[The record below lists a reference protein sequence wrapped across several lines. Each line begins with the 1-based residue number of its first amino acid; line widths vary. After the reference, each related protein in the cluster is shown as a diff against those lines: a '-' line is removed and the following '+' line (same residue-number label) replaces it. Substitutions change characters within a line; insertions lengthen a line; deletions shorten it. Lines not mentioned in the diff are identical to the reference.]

1 MNPEGVTMG
10 EIDTRSDMAPQALRD
25 RIVQFEEIILEGEQV
40 DIPVTQY
47 FCNGTYVRE
56 ITIPAGVILTGKI
69 HKHPCLSVVLT
80 GKMEVIT
87 DQGPKIIE
95 APLVYESP
103 AGVKRAGQCLE
114 ECRWLTIHPW
124 DGPEL
129 NEYQMAGQLTV
140 DTFEQ
145 LEHFQTKQEK
155 LKCQ

>member
-1 MNPEGVTMG
+1 MG
-10 EIDTRSDMAPQALRD
+10 EIEHRSDLTPQQLRA
-25 RIVQFEEIILEGEQV
+25 RIVKFENLILDGEQV

-56 ITIPAGVILTGKI
+56 ITIPTGVILTGKI

-95 APLVYESP
+95 APMVYESP

-114 ECRWLTIHPW
+114 ECRWLTIHSW
-124 DGPEL
+124 NGPEL
-129 NEYQMAGQLTV
+129 NEYQMASELTV
-140 DTFEQ
+140 DTYEQ
-145 LEHFQTKQEK
+145 LEQFQQEQ
-155 LKCQ
+155 LACQ

>member
-1 MNPEGVTMG
+1 MG
-10 EIDTRSDMAPQALRD
+10 EIIETTGLTPQQLRS
-25 RIVQFEEIILEGEQV
+25 RIVAFEAIILQGEQV

-87 DQGPKIIE
+87 DQGPRIIE
-95 APLVYESP
+95 APMVYESP

-129 NEYQMAGQLTV
+129 DADQMAAELTV

-145 LEHFQTKQEK
+145 LEQYQQEK
-155 LKCQ
+155 IACQS

>member
-1 MNPEGVTMG
+1 MG
-10 EIDTRSDMAPQALRD
+10 EIDLRSDSTPQDLRN
-25 RIVQFEEIILEGEQV
+25 RIVKFEALIRDGEQV
-40 DIPVTQY
+40 EIPVTQY

-56 ITIPAGVILTGKI
+56 ITIPAGIILTGKI

-87 DQGPKIIE
+87 DQGPKLIV

-114 ECRWLTIHPW
+114 KCRWLTIHPW

-129 NEYQMAGQLTV
+129 NEYQMAAELTV

-145 LEHFQTKQEK
+145 LEQYQQEQIA
-155 LKCQ
+155 CQS